1 MPGAEA
7 TVKIH
12 VWEDTGSLL
21 FEVSD
26 DGAGFESNGSKGK
39 GAGFVNMGDRVGA
52 MGGSLQV
59 RSALGEGTSI
69 KGRIPLS

>member
-1 MPGAEA
+1 
-7 TVKIH
+7 
-12 VWEDTGSLL
+12 
-21 FEVSD
+21 
-26 DGAGFESNGSKGK
+26 
-39 GAGFVNMGDRVGA
+39 